1 MVPKLIGDGI
11 TVDEL
16 GRIRISCSG
25 IANIVQAVGPA
36 SE

>member
-1 MVPKLIGDGI
+1 MVSKLIGDGI

-16 GRIRISCSG
+16 GLIRISCSG
-25 IANIVQAVGPA
+25 IAVGPA